1 MMRSA
6 TSVGALPLLILL
18 LPLLCAAFVQTSF
31 RLHGRGTIA
40 RNGAGSGNKLVPFRS
55 RHAARAGEGT
65 TMGLFSLFS
74 SGAKASLVCARQ
86 LVGSYRIYEHH
97 TGTVDWATA
106 VDGVP
111 ELHAIIA
118 T

>member
-6 TSVGALPLLILL
+6 TSVGALPLLLLLL

-31 RLHGRGTIA
+31 RLHGRGAIV

-55 RHAARAGEGT
+55 RRQATRAGEGT

-86 LVGSYRIYEHH
+86 PVGSYRASIIL
-97 TGTVDWATA
+97 VDWTTA

-111 ELHAIIA
+111 EVHAIIA
-118 T
+118 I